1 MQAKPSLSAAP
12 DPSAERV
19 RRVDARR
26 NLEAIVEA
34 AVPLLSERPRAS
46 MQQIAAAAGLHRAT
60 VHRHFPSR
68 DDLLDE
74 LRRRTITASVAELEA
89 VVAAPSADPGETL
102 ERATAALL
110 TVGDRYRLYRF
121 TTWRNAE
128 SEASADVIG
137 EHLMAVLGQARDAG
151 QVRTDLPL
159 DQLGIAFGGLIV
171 AILPAIG
178 DGSLTV
184 KQAARMVRTLI
195 ASPEG
200 CAGRR

>member
-1 MQAKPSLSAAP
+1 MQAKPSLSALA
-12 DPSAERV
+12 DPAAERV

-34 AVPLLSERPRAS
+34 AVPLLAERPRAS

-74 LRRRTITASVAELEA
+74 LRRRTITASAAELEN
-89 VVAAPSADPGETL
+89 VVASPSAEPLDTL

-110 TVGDRYRLYRF
+110 SVGDRYRLYRF

-137 EHLMAVLGQARDAG
+137 EHLMALLGEARDAG

-159 DQLGIAFGGLIV
+159 QQLGIAFGGMIV
-171 AILPAIG
+171 AMLPSVG
-178 DGSLTV
+178 DGSLTI
-184 KQAARMVRTLI
+184 KQAARTVRTLI

-200 CAGRR
+200 CADKR